1 MILVTLGTQKFQM
14 DRLVKAI
21 DELALVIE
29 EDIFI
34 QLGHSTYIP
43 QNCEYQEFVDAVEF
57 QKMIESCSILITHSG
72 VGTIMRGIHAKRPV
86 VVVPRLAKYR
96 EHVDDHQV
104 QIACA
109 FEEKGCVLKCEE
121 IEKLQDIIEKA
132 RSYSFNPYDMPERN
146 VEDII
151 LNFIQK
157 LDGGNQDEK
166 YSD

>member
-1 MILVTLGTQKFQM
+1 M
-14 DRLVKAI
+14 DA
-21 DELALVIE
+21 A
-29 EDIFI
+29 
-34 QLGHSTYIP
+34 
-43 QNCEYQEFVDAVEF
+43 EF